1 MPEIYDA
8 DGNELG
14 LISLTERQQAV
25 LDAGGSI
32 DVLYHT
38 PQLMRT
44 VFGTRS
50 GVFSLHQD
58 GDRLLTST
66 PAAVKDYA
74 QLRAAVAAAKARE
87 SA

>member
-1 MPEIYDA
+1 MTVIHDA

-14 LISLTERQQAV
+14 SVPLTEKQQAV

-38 PQLMRT
+38 PQLMRAAL
-44 VFGTRS
+44 GTRS
-50 GVFSLHQD
+50 GSFSLQQD

-66 PAAVKDYA
+66 PAAVKDYT
-74 QLRAAVAAAKARE
+74 QLRAAVAAVKARE
-87 SA
+87 AS